1 VEGAAKPPLF
11 SFYLEQE
18 FRMHDVIIIGGS
30 FAGLA
35 AATQLGR
42 ARRDVLVLDTGLPRN
57 RFAAHSHGFLTRD
70 GAPAARTEARHQLE
84 TYPTAKIRTGRA
96 IAANQ
101 SGEHF
106 EVELETGD
114 RLQARRL
121 ILAYGMVDDTSI
133 LPGLAD
139 CWGKTAFFCPYCH
152 GFEFA
157 DRRLGLLLRHG
168 DALDLARFY
177 KEWTDTFTLFTNG
190 APVDDI
196 VRKALADMNVAVVDA
211 TVMGLEHENGELR
224 AIATAD
230 GRVPLDAL
238 FTHPPARFSTPIGVD
253 LGCDT
258 KPGGLGPFLVT
269 DEWQATTIPGVFAAG
284 DIARPAPSV
293 SYAVADGV
301 AAGVMAHR
309 SLLV

>member
-1 VEGAAKPPLF
+1 
-11 SFYLEQE
+11 
-18 FRMHDVIIIGGS
+18 MHDVIIIGGS

-70 GAPAARTEARHQLE
+70 GAPPLEMLAEARRQLE
-84 TYPTAKIRTGRA
+84 AYPTAKLKTGKA

-101 SGEHF
+101 SGDNF
-106 EVELETGD
+106 EVELESGEK
-114 RLQARRL
+114 LQSRRI

-133 LPGLAD
+133 MPGLAD
-139 CWGKTAFFCPYCH
+139 CWGRTAFFCPYCH

-177 KEWTDTFTLFTNG
+177 KEWTDKFTLFTNG
-190 APVDDI
+190 AQVDDI
-196 VRKALADMNVAVVDA
+196 VRQALAEMNVTVIDA
-211 TVMGLEHENGELR
+211 TIMALEHEGGDLR
-224 AIATAD
+224 AVATAD
-230 GRVPLDAL
+230 GSVPLDAL
-238 FTHPPARFSTPIGVD
+238 FTHPPARFSTNIGVE
-253 LGCDT
+253 LGCET
-258 KPGGLGPFLVT
+258 KPGALGPIFVT
-269 DEWQATTIPGVFAAG
+269 DDWQATTIPGVFAAG

>member
-1 VEGAAKPPLF
+1 
-11 SFYLEQE
+11 
-18 FRMHDVIIIGGS
+18 MHDVIIIGGS

-42 ARRDVLVLDTGLPRN
+42 ARRTVVVLDTGLPRN

-70 GAPAARTEARHQLE
+70 GAPPLEMLAEARRQLE
-84 TYPTAKIRTGRA
+84 TYPSVKLRTGKA

-101 SGEHF
+101 VETGF
-106 EVELETGD
+106 DVELDGGE
-114 RLQARRL
+114 RLSARKL
-121 ILAYGMVDDTSI
+121 ILAHGMADDLSI
-133 LPGLAD
+133 LPGIED
-139 CWGKTAFFCPYCH
+139 CWGKTVFFCPYCH

-190 APVDDI
+190 AQVDAI
-196 VRKALADMNVAVVDA
+196 VRQTLADMQVAIIDD
-211 TVMGLEHENGELR
+211 TVLNLEHEAGELR
-224 AIATAD
+224 AVVTAE
-230 GRVPLDAL
+230 GSIPLDAL
-238 FTHPPARFSTPIGVD
+238 FTHPPTRFTTNLGTE

-258 KPGGLGPFLVT
+258 KDGALGPFYVT
-269 DEWQATTIPGVFAAG
+269 DEYQETTIPGVYAAG
-284 DIARPAPSV
+284 DIARPAPSI

-301 AAGVMAHR
+301 AAGVFAHR

>member
-1 VEGAAKPPLF
+1 
-11 SFYLEQE
+11 
-18 FRMHDVIIIGGS
+18 MHDVIIIGGS

-70 GAPAARTEARHQLE
+70 GAPPLEMLAEARQQLE
-84 TYPTAKIRTGRA
+84 AYPTAKLKTGKA
-96 IAANQ
+96 VAANQ
-101 SGEHF
+101 SGDSF
-106 EVELETGD
+106 EVELETGEK
-114 RLQARRL
+114 LQSRRI
-121 ILAYGMVDDTSI
+121 ILAHGMVDETA
-133 LPGLAD
+133 LFPGMPE
-139 CWGKTAFFCPYCH
+139 CWGKTVFFCPYCH

-168 DALDLARFY
+168 DALELARFY

-196 VRKALADMNVAVVDA
+196 VRKALADMNVTIVDD
-211 TVMGLEHENGELR
+211 TVMALEHENGDLR
-224 AIATAD
+224 AVATAD
-230 GRVPLDAL
+230 GSVPLDAL
-238 FTHPPARFSTPIGVD
+238 FTHPPARFTTNIGVE
-253 LGCDT
+253 LGCET
-258 KPGGLGPFLVT
+258 RPGALGPFFVT
-269 DEWQATTIPGVFAAG
+269 DDWQATTIPGVFAAG

>member
-1 VEGAAKPPLF
+1 
-11 SFYLEQE
+11 
-18 FRMHDVIIIGGS
+18 MHDVIIIGGS

-70 GAPAARTEARHQLE
+70 GAPPLELLAEARRQLE
-84 TYPTAKIRTGRA
+84 TYPTAKLKSGKA

-101 SGEHF
+101 VGDGF
-106 EVELETGD
+106 EVELESGE
-114 RLQARRL
+114 RLQSRRI
-121 ILAYGMVDDTSI
+121 ILAHGMVDDTSI

-177 KEWTDTFTLFTNG
+177 KEWTDKFTLFTNG
-190 APVDDI
+190 AQVDGL
-196 VRKALADMNVAVVDA
+196 VRKTLADMNVTIIDD
-211 TVMGLEHENGELR
+211 TVMSLEHEAGELR
-224 AIATAD
+224 AVATAA
-230 GRVPLDAL
+230 GSVPLDAL
-238 FTHPPARFSTPIGVD
+238 FTHPPARFTTNIGVE

-258 KPGGLGPFLVT
+258 KEGAMGLFFVT

>member
-1 VEGAAKPPLF
+1 
-11 SFYLEQE
+11 
-18 FRMHDVIIIGGS
+18 MHDVIIIGGS

-57 RFAAHSHGFLTRD
+57 RFAAHSHGFLT
-70 GAPAARTEARHQLE
+70 
-84 TYPTAKIRTGRA
+84 AKLKTGKA

-101 SGEHF
+101 SGDNF
-106 EVELETGD
+106 EVELESGEK
-114 RLQARRL
+114 LQSRRI

-133 LPGLAD
+133 MPGLAD
-139 CWGKTAFFCPYCH
+139 CWGRTAFFCPYCH

-177 KEWTDTFTLFTNG
+177 KEWTDKFTLFTNG
-190 APVDDI
+190 AQVDDI
-196 VRKALADMNVAVVDA
+196 VRQALAEMNV
-211 TVMGLEHENGELR
+211 TVIDDTIMALEHEGGDLR
-224 AIATAD
+224 AVATAD
-230 GRVPLDAL
+230 GSVPVDAL
-238 FTHPPARFSTPIGVD
+238 FTHLPARFSTNIGVE
-253 LGCDT
+253 LGCET
-258 KPGGLGPFLVT
+258 KPGALGPIFVT
-269 DEWQATTIPGVFAAG
+269 DDWQATTIPGVFAAG

>member
-1 VEGAAKPPLF
+1 
-11 SFYLEQE
+11 
-18 FRMHDVIIIGGS
+18 MHDVIIIGGS

-57 RFAAHSHGFLTRD
+57 RFAKHSHGFLTRD
-70 GAPAARTEARHQLE
+70 GAPPLEMLAEARKQLE
-84 TYPTAKIRTGRA
+84 AYPTAKLKTGRA
-96 IAANQ
+96 IAAKQ
-101 SGEHF
+101 TGDTF
-106 EVELETGD
+106 EVELESGEK
-114 RLQARRL
+114 LQSRRI
-121 ILAYGMVDDTSI
+121 ILAHGMVDDTSI
-133 LPGLAD
+133 LPGMDA
-139 CWGKTAFFCPYCH
+139 CWGKTVFFCPYCH

-177 KEWTDTFTLFTNG
+177 KEWTDKFTLFTNG
-190 APVDDI
+190 AQVDDI
-196 VRKALADMNVAVVDA
+196 VRKALADMNVTVVDD
-211 TVMGLEHENGELR
+211 TVMALEHDNGELR

-230 GRVPLDAL
+230 GSVPLDAL
-238 FTHPPARFSTPIGVD
+238 FTHPPARFTTNIGVE
-253 LGCDT
+253 LGCET
-258 KPGGLGPFLVT
+258 KEGAMGLFFVT
-269 DEWQATTIPGVFAAG
+269 DDWRQTTIPGVLAAG

>member
-1 VEGAAKPPLF
+1 
-11 SFYLEQE
+11 
-18 FRMHDVIIIGGS
+18 MHDVIIIGGS

-57 RFAAHSHGFLTRD
+57 RFAAQSHGFLTRD
-70 GAPAARTEARHQLE
+70 GAPPLEMLAEARRQLE
-84 TYPTAKIRTGRA
+84 AYPTARLKSGKA

-101 SGEHF
+101 VGDGF
-106 EVELETGD
+106 EVELESGE
-114 RLQARRL
+114 RLQSRR
-121 ILAYGMVDDTSI
+121 IVLAHGMVDDTSI
-133 LPGLAD
+133 LPGMAD
-139 CWGKTAFFCPYCH
+139 CWGKTVFFCPYCH
-152 GFEFA
+152 GFEVA

-177 KEWTDTFTLFTNG
+177 KEWTDKFTLFTNG
-190 APVDDI
+190 AQVDAI
-196 VRKALADMNVAVVDA
+196 VRKTLADMNVTIVDD
-211 TVMGLEHENGELR
+211 TVMGLEHEKGELR
-224 AIATAD
+224 AVATAE
-230 GRVPLDAL
+230 GSVPLDAL
-238 FTHPPARFSTPIGVD
+238 FTHPPARLATNIGVE

-258 KPGGLGPFLVT
+258 KAGAMGLFFVT

-309 SLLV
+309 SLLG